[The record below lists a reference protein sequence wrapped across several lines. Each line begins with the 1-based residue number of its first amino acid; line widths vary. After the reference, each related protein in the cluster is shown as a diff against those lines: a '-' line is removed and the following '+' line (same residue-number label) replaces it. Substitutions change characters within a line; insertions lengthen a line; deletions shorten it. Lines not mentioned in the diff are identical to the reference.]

1 MRDFYCK
8 DCGTLIGQVGNDD
21 IAVKCPKCRSLNNSA
36 NAVMDKQG
44 VTADLGA
51 KKLRELGKEL
61 GLSFPA
67 SMTKTDMA
75 KAINEAKEKR

>member
-8 DCGTLIGQVGNDD
+8 DCGALIGKVGNDN
-21 IAVKCPKCRSLNNSA
+21 IAVKCPKCRSLNSSVLSV
-36 NAVMDKQG
+36 AVPP

-61 GLSFPA
+61 GLSFSA
-67 SMTKTDMA
+67 SMSKADMA
-75 KAINEAKEKR
+75 KAINSRS